1 MLTETTIGTQNS
13 TTFTVTPEGS
23 GSNVAIMTEYEGDHG
38 LSGMIERFLAPLLL
52 RRLYKDELQRLDT
65 YTRTNPI

>member
-1 MLTETTIGTQNS
+1 
-13 TTFTVTPEGS
+13 
-23 GSNVAIMTEYEGDHG
+23 MTEYEGSRG

-65 YTRTNPI
+65 YTQSTPI